1 MSSYLLFSLAR
12 LGWLAQA
19 PTQAPTLSPTTN
31 PAAAPG
37 VVFFSGPQFFIA
49 LISGVLL
56 AFAIQLLLTNFSVA
70 AGISFVGTLGNSDDS
85 DSSSDSNKDSDSSG
99 MGSTIRKVGLGLGL
113 WTLITVT
120 ISLFIACYLAVQL
133 SLLAHSG
140 LGAILGLVIWAAYFS
155 LLVWFSSSTV
165 GSLIGSVVNAATSGF
180 QAVLGAATAA
190 LGSRAAKHQAVS
202 TAEAIVEATRNQL
215 GSAIDPMS
223 IRESIEDYVGGLN
236 LPQLDM
242 SQLRRDFESLLNDPE
257 FVALADDDRLQNIDR
272 QTFIDLVSSRT
283 DFSRQD
289 VNRVAKLLEG
299 VWRQTLGQRKSRSSM
314 DELVSYLQA
323 TQPGQLQ
330 TKELNAK
337 LDRILAERS
346 QPSGQTSSPQ
356 GGGFPQS
363 LQAGMSMAVSMLL
376 SRTDLSDLNLEQ
388 IIDRLKHA
396 PDELTKQASNVTGQ
410 LQGTKEPYSP
420 IRQDVEDYL
429 LNKPSW
435 QMNPRAIDRE
445 FRDLLYDP
453 SADPSA
459 IARQLSQINRAYF
472 VDVLTSRGLLTQA
485 KIDKLADYL
494 NAVRKDV
501 LDSALAAQELERS
514 TDVQRRVEIYLTT
527 TPKEQL
533 YASSEL
539 PGFQAILADEEA
551 NYETLGRRLS
561 AYNRNALMSILTRRN
576 DMTPAEAE
584 PILNN
589 LETTRDRVL
598 FDAKSVDEQARQKLT
613 EFEQKLQSYLLQTGR
628 SELNPDGIKQDMQ
641 LLFND
646 PQLGLEAIRYRT
658 SQFNRDTF
666 VQLLSQR
673 NDIDAEDATR
683 IVDQVESNWY
693 GFTHAP
699 SIVANV
705 VKERYNET
713 VSSLTDYLHQT
724 HVDALDPDGIQRDL
738 TTLFK
743 NPQEGAIALQ
753 QRLSQIDRETLVQL
767 LSQRQDLSEEQVNR
781 TIDQVQT
788 AIQQIVR
795 APRRFA
801 LRTQQQVM
809 DFEHS
814 VEDYL
819 RNTEKEELNPDGIK
833 RDLNLL
839 VQSPKLG
846 LRSLGDRLS
855 HFDRSTL
862 IALLSQR
869 EDMSP
874 EEVENTVR
882 QIEGTRDQIVAQVRQ
897 IQYRIQAVVDR
908 IFGRIRD
915 YLNSLDRPELNYEG
929 IRRDI
934 RTLFN
939 DPQAGFE
946 ALRHRLG
953 EFDRE
958 TLVAVLSSRD
968 DISEADV
975 NRIIDQVESARVS
988 VLQRA
993 ERIQTEAQRRLEEV
1007 KEQTQRQVEETRK
1020 ASAAAAWWLFLTAL
1034 TSAVAAAG
1042 AGALAA
1048 G

>member
-1 MSSYLLFSLAR
+1 MSSYLLFSLTR

-19 PTQAPTLSPTTN
+19 PTQSPTLSPT
-31 PAAAPG
+31 ADPG
-37 VVFFSGPQFFIA
+37 VVLFSGPQFFIA
-49 LISGVLL
+49 LVSGVLL

-85 DSSSDSNKDSDSSG
+85 SDSNKDTDGGS

-120 ISLFIACYLAVQL
+120 IALFLACYLAVQL
-133 SLLAHSG
+133 SLLADSG
-140 LGAILGLVIWAAYFS
+140 LGAIVGLVIWAAYFS

-215 GSAIDPMS
+215 GSAIDPLS

-257 FVALADDDRLQNIDR
+257 FVALADNDRLHNIDR

-283 DFSRQD
+283 DFSRQE

-299 VWRQTLGQRKSRSSM
+299 VWRQTLGQRKSRNSM

-337 LDRILAERS
+337 LDRLLAERS
-346 QPSGQTSSPQ
+346 QQSGQGGSSQ

-363 LQAGMSMAVSMLL
+363 LQAGMSMAISMLL

-388 IIDRLKHA
+388 ILNRLKHA
-396 PDELTKQASNVTGQ
+396 PDELAKQTSKVAGQ
-410 LQGTKEPYSP
+410 LQGAREPYSP

-435 QMNPRAIDRE
+435 QMNPKAIDRE

-453 SADPSA
+453 SADPGA
-459 IARQLSQINRAYF
+459 IAQQLSQINRAYF
-472 VDVLTSRGLLTQA
+472 ADVLSSRGLFTQA
-485 KIDKLADYL
+485 KINRLADYF
-494 NAVRKDV
+494 NTVRKDV
-501 LDSALAAQELERS
+501 LDSALTAKELEKS
-514 TDVQRRVEIYLTT
+514 TDVQRRVEIYLTA

-533 YASSEL
+533 HASSEL
-539 PGFQAILADEEA
+539 PGFRAILADEEA
-551 NYETLGRRLS
+551 NYETLSTRLS
-561 AYNRNALMSILTRRN
+561 AYNRTLLLAILTRRN

-613 EFEQKLQSYLLQTGR
+613 EFEQKLESYLVQTGR
-628 SELNPDGIKQDMQ
+628 SELNPEGIKRDMQ
-641 LLFND
+641 VLLND
-646 PQLGLEAIRYRT
+646 PQLGLEAIRYRA
-658 SQFNRDTF
+658 SQFDRDTF

-673 NDIDAEDATR
+673 NDINAEDAEH
-683 IVDQVESNWY
+683 IMDQVESNWY
-693 GFTHAP
+693 SFTHAP
-699 SIVANV
+699 SIVATV
-705 VKERYNET
+705 VKERYDET
-713 VSSLTDYLHQT
+713 LSSLADYLRQT

-743 NPQEGAIALQ
+743 DPQEGAIALQ
-753 QRLSQIDRETLVQL
+753 HRLSQIDRETLVQL

-839 VQSPKLG
+839 MQSPKLG

-862 IALLSQR
+862 VALLSQR
-869 EDMSP
+869 DDMSP
-874 EEVENTVR
+874 EDVERTVQ
-882 QIEGTRDQIVAQVRQ
+882 QIEATRDQILAQLRQ
-897 IQYRIQAVVDR
+897 VQYRIQAVVDR

-915 YLNSLDRPELNYEG
+915 YLNSLDRPELNYDG
-929 IRRDI
+929 IRRDV

-946 ALRHRLG
+946 ALRHRLS

-958 TLVAVLSSRD
+958 TLVAILSSRD

-975 NRIIDQVESARVS
+975 NRIIDQVESARIN

-1034 TSAVAAAG
+1034 SSAAAAAG